1 MIGNA
6 IVSDAF
12 GRGGTL
18 RGKETADRTE
28 LNMKTTR
35 ETKWKLA
42 AAAMVVALAALTVQ
56 VWSARSDARQC
67 AALARAA
74 VAQMQ
79 QQAQGNGTFLVA
91 KNVPVP
97 CFW

>member
-1 MIGNA
+1 
-6 IVSDAF
+6 
-12 GRGGTL
+12 
-18 RGKETADRTE
+18 
-28 LNMKTTR
+28 MKTTR

-42 AAAMVVALAALTVQ
+42 AAALVVALAALTVQ
-56 VWSARSDARQC
+56 VGRAYSGARFGEAQ
-67 AALARAA
+67 ARAA

>member
-1 MIGNA
+1 
-6 IVSDAF
+6 
-12 GRGGTL
+12 
-18 RGKETADRTE
+18 
-28 LNMKTTR
+28 MKTTR

-42 AAAMVVALAALTVQ
+42 AAALVVALAALTVQ
-56 VWSARSDARQC
+56 VWREGSGARFGEAQ
-67 AALARAA
+67 ALAA